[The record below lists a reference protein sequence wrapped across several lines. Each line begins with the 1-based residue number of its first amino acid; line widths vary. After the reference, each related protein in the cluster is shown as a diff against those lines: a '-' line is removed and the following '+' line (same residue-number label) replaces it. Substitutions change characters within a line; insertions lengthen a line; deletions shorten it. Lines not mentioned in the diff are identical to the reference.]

1 MLNLGVRISSFKGYI
16 KDMNK
21 KDNSAIKPVVLCI
34 LDGWGER
41 EETTCNAV
49 NAGVTPNWDRLNKS
63 CPKSK
68 LKASALDV
76 GLPDGQMGNSE
87 VGHMT
92 LGAGRVVMQDLP
104 RIDAAIHDG
113 SLDENKKLIAFIEKL
128 KKSGGTCHLMGL
140 LSPGGVHSH
149 HWHMRTLATIIS
161 NAGVKVK
168 VHAFLDGRDTP
179 PKSAADYMKRFESE
193 CRHLKDVSVA
203 TICGRYWVMDRDKR
217 WGRVEKAYKLLVD
230 GTGNNEVNNAAKAA
244 DAIKAAYAEDTTDEF
259 IEPTAING
267 FDGMKDGDGL
277 FMANFRSDRAREI
290 LDALVDPDFDGFAR
304 SKTINFSALL
314 GMVDYSDNLK
324 RFFSSL
330 FAPVELYDILPELIS
345 NAGKKQLHIAETEKY
360 AHVTFFFNGGREDP
374 FPGEKRILIPSPNVA
389 TYDEKPEM
397 SAPEVTDKLVEAI
410 KSGEFDFI
418 VVNYANG
425 DMVGHTGMLGAAI
438 KAVEALDACIATLE
452 SAVLDAGGTM
462 LITADHGNCEK
473 MCHAGQPHTAH
484 TLNKVPA
491 ILVGAPDWVG
501 GLNDGGLIDV
511 APTMLRFLGM
521 DIPDVMA
528 GHSLVVEKKG

>member
-1 MLNLGVRISSFKGYI
+1 
-16 KDMNK
+16 MNK
-21 KDNSAIKPVVLCI
+21 KTNSPKTPIVLCI

-41 EETTCNAV
+41 DETTCNAV
-49 NAGVTPNWDRLNKS
+49 SAGATPNWDRLNKT

-92 LGAGRVVMQDLP
+92 LGAGRVIMQDLP

-113 SLDENKKLIAFIEKL
+113 SLDENKELLGFIEKL

-161 NAGVKVK
+161 NAGVEVK

-193 CRHLKDVSVA
+193 CRHLNGVSVA
-203 TICGRYWVMDRDKR
+203 TICGRYWAMDRDKR
-217 WGRVEKAYKLLVD
+217 WDRVEKAYNLLVD
-230 GTGNNEVNNAAKAA
+230 GAGNNAAKSA
-244 DAIKAAYAEDTTDEF
+244 DVIKSAYAAGTTDEF

-267 FDGMKDGDGL
+267 FDGMNDGDGL

-290 LDALVDPDFDGFAR
+290 LDALVDPDFDGFVR
-304 SKTINFSALL
+304 SKIVNFASLL
-314 GMVDYSDNLK
+314 GMVNYSDNLK
-324 RFFSSL
+324 KFFSSL
-330 FAPVELYDILPELIS
+330 FASVELCDILPELIS
-345 NAGKKQLHIAETEKY
+345 NAGMKQLHIAETEKY
-360 AHVTFFFNGGREDP
+360 AHVTFFFNGGREKP
-374 FPGEKRILIPSPNVA
+374 FPGEKRILVPSPNVA

-397 SAPEVTDKLVEAI
+397 SAPEVTNKLVEAI
-410 KSGEFDFI
+410 EQGEFDFI

-425 DMVGHTGMLGAAI
+425 DMVGHTGVMDAAI
-438 KAVEALDACIATLE
+438 KAVESLDSCVATLE
-452 SAVLDAGGTM
+452 RAVIDAGGVM

-491 ILVGAPDWVG
+491 IMVGAPDWVV
-501 GLNDGGLIDV
+501 GLDDGGLIDV
-511 APTMLRFLGM
+511 APTMLKLFGINM
-521 DIPDVMA
+521 PDTMN
-528 GHSLVVEKKG
+528 GRSLIVEKKG

>member
-1 MLNLGVRISSFKGYI
+1 MRSTDFKGYI

-21 KDNSAIKPVVLCI
+21 KANSPIKPVVLCI

-41 EETTCNAV
+41 VESTCNAV
-49 NAGVTPNWDRLNKS
+49 NAATTPNWDRLNKS

-113 SLDENKKLIAFIEKL
+113 SLDENKELIAFIEKL

-161 NAGVKVK
+161 NAGIKVK

-193 CRHLKDVSVA
+193 CRYLKDVSIA
-203 TICGRYWVMDRDKR
+203 TICGRYWAMDRDKR
-217 WGRVEKAYKLLVD
+217 WDRVEKAYNLLVE
-230 GTGNNEVNNAAKAA
+230 GKGYSFAKSV
-244 DAIKAAYAEDTTDEF
+244 DAIKAAYGDGITDEF

-267 FDGMKDGDGL
+267 FDGINDGDGL

-290 LDALVDPDFDGFAR
+290 LDALVDPDFAGFVRA
-304 SKTINFSALL
+304 KTVNFAALL

-324 RFFSSL
+324 KFFSSL
-330 FAPVELYDILPELIS
+330 FEPVALYDILPELIS
-345 NAGKKQLHIAETEKY
+345 NAGLKQLHIAETEKY

-374 FPGEKRILIPSPNVA
+374 FSGEKRTLVPSPDVA
-389 TYDEKPEM
+389 TYDQKPEM
-397 SAPEVTDKLVEAI
+397 SAFEVTDKLVAAI
-410 KSGEFDFI
+410 NSGEFDFI

-425 DMVGHTGMLGAAI
+425 DMVGHTGIMDAAI
-438 KAVEALDACIATLE
+438 KAVEALDICIARLE
-452 SAVLDAGGTM
+452 SAVLDAGGTL

-491 ILVGAPDWVG
+491 ILVGAPDWAG
-501 GLNDGGLIDV
+501 GINDGGLIDV
-511 APTMLRFLGM
+511 APTMLNLLGM
-521 DIPDVMA
+521 DIPDAMD
-528 GHSLVVEKKG
+528 GHSLIVEKKG

>member
-1 MLNLGVRISSFKGYI
+1 
-16 KDMNK
+16 MNK
-21 KDNSAIKPVVLCI
+21 KAKSSIKPVVLCV

-41 EETTCNAV
+41 DETTCNAV
-49 NAGVTPNWDRLNKS
+49 SAAATPNWDRLNKS

-68 LKASALDV
+68 LSASALDV

-92 LGAGRVVMQDLP
+92 LGAGRVIMQDLP

-113 SLDENKKLIAFIEKL
+113 SLDENKELLGFIEKL

-161 NAGVKVK
+161 NAVIPVK

-179 PKSAADYMKRFESE
+179 PKSAADYMKRFASE

-203 TICGRYWVMDRDKR
+203 TICGRYWAMDRDKR
-217 WGRVEKAYKLLVD
+217 WNRVEKAYNLLVD
-230 GTGNNEVNNAAKAA
+230 GAGANATNAA
-244 DAIKAAYAEDTTDEF
+244 DAINAAYANDITDEF
-259 IEPTAING
+259 IEPVALNG
-267 FDGMKDGDGL
+267 FSGMNDGDGL
-277 FMANFRSDRAREI
+277 LMANFRSDRAREI
-290 LDALVDPDFDGFAR
+290 LDALVDPDFAGFAR
-304 SKTINFSALL
+304 GKTVGFAGLL
-314 GMVDYSDNLK
+314 GMVDYSDNLRK
-324 RFFSSL
+324 FFSSL
-330 FAPVELYDILPELIS
+330 FDPVVLGDILSELVS
-345 NAGKKQLHIAETEKY
+345 GAGMKQLHIAETEKY
-360 AHVTFFFNGGREDP
+360 AHVTFFFNGGREKP
-374 FPGEKRILIPSPNVA
+374 FPGEERILVPSPDVA

-397 SAPEVTDKLVEAI
+397 SAFEVTDKLVAAI
-410 KSGEFDFI
+410 SSGEFDFI

-425 DMVGHTGMLGAAI
+425 DMVGHTGVMKAAI
-438 KAVEALDACIATLE
+438 NAVEALDVCIAKLE
-452 SAVLDAGGTM
+452 SAVLDAGGSL

-491 ILVGAPDWVG
+491 ILVGAPDWAQG
-501 GLNDGGLIDV
+501 INDGGLVDV
-511 APTMLRFLGM
+511 APTMLSLLGLNV
-521 DIPDVMA
+521 PDVMD
-528 GHSLVVEKKG
+528 GRSLIVEKKG